1 MQTVRLLS
9 HRTVLFAADD
19 TVRASNQRFR
29 RDDRQRVPVSKPV
42 STDAEARFTGA
53 DFSVPLHHGYVRI
66 ARSADKMADHLRVL
80 VQDRDKKAGLESY
93 DEQRQSRVECL
104 RPANQARWELQ
115 QALAIAETNFD
126 LERKI
131 FGKLA
136 RAENS
141 SKELSDEEG
150 LDGQPWVELRQEIE
164 EVVATTLSLRL

>member
-1 MQTVRLLS
+1 
-9 HRTVLFAADD
+9 
-19 TVRASNQRFR
+19 
-29 RDDRQRVPVSKPV
+29 
-42 STDAEARFTGA
+42 
-53 DFSVPLHHGYVRI
+53 
-66 ARSADKMADHLRVL
+66 MADHLRVL

-93 DEQRQSRVECL
+93 DEERQSRVECL
-104 RPANQARWELQ
+104 RPAN

-141 SKELSDEEG
+141 SKELSGEEG
-150 LDGQPWVELRQEIE
+150 LDGQPWVEFRQEIE